1 MAKRLIRS
9 QVAYLFTFPLLRP
22 CTKDAFIVRS
32 FTRKKSRKKINEG
45 VIMRAKLRNSE
56 KIFLDVGA
64 HKILLSL
71 KVESQDLRVV
81 NPI

>member
-1 MAKRLIRS
+1 
-9 QVAYLFTFPLLRP
+9 
-22 CTKDAFIVRS
+22 
-32 FTRKKSRKKINEG
+32 
-45 VIMRAKLRNSE
+45 MRAKLRNSE

>member
-1 MAKRLIRS
+1 
-9 QVAYLFTFPLLRP
+9 
-22 CTKDAFIVRS
+22 
-32 FTRKKSRKKINEG
+32 
-45 VIMRAKLRNSE
+45 MRAKLRNSE

-81 NPI
+81 NPIRVMRTLLPSPTMISSLQPYSK